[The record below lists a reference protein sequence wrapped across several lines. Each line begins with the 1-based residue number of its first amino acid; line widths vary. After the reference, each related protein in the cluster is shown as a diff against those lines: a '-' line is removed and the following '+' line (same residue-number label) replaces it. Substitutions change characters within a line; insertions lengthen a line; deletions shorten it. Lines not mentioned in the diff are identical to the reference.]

1 VCVFDHCQLGRI
13 GLLCL
18 VQVNSTSGQL
28 ELREGDYLM
37 KTKGEAFAGL
47 SVALVTPFS
56 GGDVDYGKF
65 REQIEFQ
72 IAAGTDCLV
81 PVGTTGES
89 PTLSHEEQDR
99 VIAFVVE
106 TVAGRAKVMPGTGSN
121 STAEAL
127 RLTKFAEKAGADA
140 ALQVA
145 PYYNKP
151 TQQGFY
157 EHFKRLAE
165 ETGLPQCI
173 YNIPGR
179 TAKNIEPETIIRL
192 AELENIALVKE
203 ATGSL
208 DQASQIITSTNLT
221 VLSGDDS
228 LTLPLM
234 AIGGRGVISVV
245 GNIVPME
252 MRSLI
257 AAMNKGD
264 LAEAQRWHRKL
275 FPLCRD
281 MLGLAT
287 NPIPIKA
294 AMKLLGRDPGELRLP
309 MTPLEDAGMTRLKK
323 SLSDYGL
330 L

>member
-1 VCVFDHCQLGRI
+1 
-13 GLLCL
+13 
-18 VQVNSTSGQL
+18 
-28 ELREGDYLM
+28 M
-37 KTKGEAFAGL
+37 KKTKGEAFAGL
-47 SVALVTPFS
+47 SVAMVTPFAD
-56 GGDVDYGKF
+56 GKVDYDTF
-65 REQIEFQ
+65 RKHIEFQ
-72 IAAGTDCLV
+72 IAAGTTCLV

-89 PTLSHEEQDR
+89 PTLSHEEQER
-99 VIAFVVE
+99 VIAFVVQ
-106 TVAGRAKVMPGTGSN
+106 TVNGRAKVMPGTGSN

-127 RLTKFAEKAGADA
+127 RLTKSAEKAGADA

-151 TQQGFY
+151 TQQGFF
-157 EHFKRLAE
+157 EHFRVLAE
-165 ETGLPQCI
+165 ETGLPQCV

-179 TAKNIEPETIIRL
+179 TGKKIESETIIRL
-192 AELENIALVKE
+192 AELKNITMVKE

-208 DQASQIITSTNLT
+208 DQASQIIAATDLT

-245 GNIVPME
+245 GNIVPKDM
-252 MRSLI
+252 I
-257 AAMNKGD
+257 ALTAAVNAGD
-264 LAEAQRWHRKL
+264 LAEARKWHHKL

-294 AMKLLGRDPGELRLP
+294 AMKLLGRDSGELRLP
-309 MTPLEDAGMTRLKK
+309 MTPLDDANMIKLKK
-323 SLSDYGL
+323 SLSAYGL